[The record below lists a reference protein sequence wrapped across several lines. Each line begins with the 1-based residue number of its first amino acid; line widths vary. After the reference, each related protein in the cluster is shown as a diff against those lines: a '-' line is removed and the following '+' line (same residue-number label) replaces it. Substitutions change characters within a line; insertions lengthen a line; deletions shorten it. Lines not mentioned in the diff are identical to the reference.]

1 MPTRT
6 GTLTTPASALD
17 AGRRGEIIAD
27 LNASLAHLI
36 DIHVSAKQAHWN
48 VHGPNFAGLHALFD
62 TIAEE
67 GRQYADLVAERV
79 LALRGTAH
87 GTISDVAGMK
97 EIETF
102 PTDEQAWEKLT
113 GLMHERLMKTSERMR
128 QSAGTMDDEL
138 GTQDIYVEIIRG
150 LDKWS
155 WMLEAHLSEGNN
167 ANGSR
172 SSR

>member
-1 MPTRT
+1 MPTRP

-17 AGRRGEIIAD
+17 AARRGEIIAD
-27 LNASLAHLI
+27 LNASLAYLI
-36 DIHVSAKQAHWN
+36 DLHVSAKQAHWN

-87 GTISDVAGMK
+87 GTISDVAGSK
-97 EIETF
+97 EIATF

-113 GLMHERLMKTSERMR
+113 SLMHERLMKTSERMR
-128 QSAGTMDDEL
+128 KSASSMDDEL
-138 GTQDIYVEIIRG
+138 ATQDIYVEIIRG
-150 LDKWS
+150 LDKWA
-155 WMLEAHLSEGNN
+155 WMLEAHLSEGNGS
-167 ANGSR
+167 NGSR